1 MLTTKIITISFKT
14 ILIVR
19 EDIEVIITMQMKQE
33 REITINMAITIKIVN
48 KQSDSKIFMV
58 DILLIN

>member
-33 REITINMAITIKIVN
+33 REITINMVITIKIVN

>member
-33 REITINMAITIKIVN
+33 REITINMVITIKIVN
-48 KQSDSKIFMV
+48 KQSDSKIIMV
-58 DILLIN
+58 DIILIN